1 MKVYYPFTMKLTV
14 ALILLF
20 VLTLIALGFGAANT
34 SFIDLYHAMIG
45 KNDGPYYSVLR
56 EIRFPRVVGA
66 FFVGAA
72 LAVAGAI
79 MQGIT
84 RNPLAEPGLL
94 GLTAGAN
101 LALAISLAFIPGL
114 SILMLMFSSFI
125 GAAIGMLFVF
135 GIGITSRN
143 GLSPLKLVLAGA
155 AVSLFLQAL
164 SSSIGI
170 LFNVAK
176 DLSLWTAGGLGG
188 VTWDALIIVPF
199 IVLGLCIAIF
209 YSKQL
214 TILSLNEELAKG
226 LGQKTTLVKIILML
240 VVIVLAGTAV
250 SLIGNLSFV
259 GLFIPHIVR
268 KIVGA
273 DYRFIIPMSIVIGG
287 AFMIFVDF
295 ISRIVLAPLE
305 LPVIALISVIGL
317 PFFMILVR
325 KGGRTFG

>member
-1 MKVYYPFTMKLTV
+1 MKAYYPFTFKLTIAIV
-14 ALILLF
+14 FLF
-20 VLTLIALGFGAANT
+20 VLTLIALGFGAAHT
-34 SFIDLYHAMIG
+34 SLIDLYDAMIG
-45 KNDGPYYSVLR
+45 IEGGPYYEVLR
-56 EIRFPRVVGA
+56 GIRFPRVVAA

-79 MQGIT
+79 MQGMT

-101 LALAISLAFIPGL
+101 LALAIALAFVPGL
-114 SILMLMFSSFI
+114 SIFMLMCSSFV
-125 GAAIGMLFVF
+125 GAAFGMIIVF
-135 GIGITSRN
+135 GIGMTSRN

-155 AVSLFLQAL
+155 TVSLFLQAL

-188 VTWDALIIVPF
+188 VTWDMLIIVPF
-199 IVLGLCIAIF
+199 IIIGLIIAIV

-226 LGQKTTLVKIILML
+226 LGQKTTSVKIILM
-240 VVIVLAGTAV
+240 VVIIILAGTAV

-268 KIVGA
+268 KIVGV
-273 DYRFIIPMSIVIGG
+273 DYRFIIPMSIVVGG
-287 AFMIFVDF
+287 GFMIFVDF

-305 LPVIALISVIGL
+305 LPIIALISVIGL

-325 KGGRTFG
+325 KGGRTIG